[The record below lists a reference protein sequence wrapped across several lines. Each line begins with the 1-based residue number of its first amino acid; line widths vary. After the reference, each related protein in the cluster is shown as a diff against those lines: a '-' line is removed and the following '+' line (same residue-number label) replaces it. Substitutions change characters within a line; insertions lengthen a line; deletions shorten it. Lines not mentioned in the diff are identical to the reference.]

1 MNKRIAGAFEK
12 GKAFIPFI
20 TCGDPSLEVTE
31 QLVYAME
38 EAGADLIELGIPFS
52 DPTAEGPVIQG
63 ANVRALSGGV
73 TTDKVFDM
81 VVNIRKNSSVPLV
94 FMTYANVVFS
104 YGTERFIKKAAE
116 IGMDGL
122 ILPDVPFE
130 EKEEFD
136 TVCKKYGL
144 DLISLIAPTSHERI
158 AQIAKEAE
166 GFVYCVSSLG
176 VTGTRANITPDIGA
190 MVKLVKA
197 AKDIPCAVGFGISEP
212 EQAKKM
218 AGLSDGAIVGSAVV
232 KRIAKYGKDS
242 IPYVAEYVREM
253 KQAVMEA

>member
-1 MNKRIAGAFEK
+1 MSNKITEAFAK

-20 TCGDPSLEVTE
+20 TCGDPSLEITE

-52 DPTAEGPVIQG
+52 DPTAEGPVIQE

-81 VVNIRKNSSVPLV
+81 VAKIRQKTAIPMV

-104 YGTERFIKKAAE
+104 YGTEHFIKKAAE
-116 IGMDGL
+116 VGMDGL

-136 TVCKKYGL
+136 TVCKQYGL

-158 AQIAKEAE
+158 TQIAKEAN

-176 VTGTRANITPDIGA
+176 VTGTRTQITTDIGG

-197 AKDIPCAVGFGISEP
+197 VKDIPCAVGFGISTP

-218 AGLSDGAIVGSAVV
+218 AAQSDGAIVGSAIV
-232 KRIAKYGKDS
+232 KLCSAHGENCV
-242 IPYVAEYVREM
+242 PYVKEYVKSMKDAVRE
-253 KQAVMEA
+253 A

>member
-1 MNKRIAGAFEK
+1 MNKKIAEAFEK

-81 VVNIRKNSSVPLV
+81 VVKIRKNTSIPMV

-104 YGTERFIKKAAE
+104 YGTERFIKTAAE
-116 IGMDGL
+116 IGMNGL

-130 EKEEFD
+130 EIEEFD
-136 TVCKKYGL
+136 TVCKKYGI
-144 DLISLIAPTSHERI
+144 DLISLTAPTSHERI

-176 VTGTRANITPDIGA
+176 VTGTRANITTDIGA

-197 AKDIPCAVGFGISEP
+197 AKDIPCAVGFGISTP

-218 AGLSDGAIVGSAVV
+218 AAQSDGAIVGSAIV
-232 KRIAKYGKDS
+232 KLCAAYGADCV
-242 IPYVAEYVREM
+242 PYVKEYVRSM
-253 KQAVMEA
+253 KDAVMEV